1 MPIIIIIKLGNEG
14 TEVLYVFIGFKSGYV
29 SLLLCIDK
37 TVG

>member
-1 MPIIIIIKLGNEG
+1 MTIIKIGNEQ
-14 TEVLYVFIGFKSGYV
+14 TEVLYVFIGFKSNYC